1 MRIAEQKLADIKA
14 KKNVPALTAG
24 GQEAKLATTANQIMA
39 LPADEIKKMVSVD
52 PSLAQKSLE
61 SFEQQ
66 IAQATNTEPLKI
78 TDPKVASIIA
88 EVPDE
93 IRNNILYGTPINNP
107 PENPFSGPLELAM
120 LLLLVQQQKINN
132 VQTGVQIQNLSDKIG
147 LENEEFFDAVGD
159 TSSGLLESSEKVDRA
174 QAAVEANPSEEN
186 VSTLR
191 KLANGAYEVGKQAV
205 QTVLAPGMIMLG
217 LQYGVLYLADQLQQN
232 TGGHAPVFPGVTSP
246 YANMTG
252 YPAIG
257 SGYDPISFG
266 FKRKHRSR
274 K

>member
-24 GQEAKLATTANQIMA
+24 GQEANLAMAANQIMA
-39 LPADEIKKMVSVD
+39 LPADEIKAMTSVD
-52 PSLAQKSLE
+52 PSTAQKSLK

-66 IAQATNTEPLKI
+66 IAQATNTEPLRI
-78 TDPKVASIIA
+78 TDPKIASIIA

-107 PENPFSGPLELAM
+107 SENPFSGPLELAM
-120 LLLLVQQQKINN
+120 LLELVQQQKINS

-147 LENEEFFDAVGD
+147 LENEEFFDAVED
-159 TSSGLLESSEKVDRA
+159 TSEELLESSKKVDQA

-205 QTVLAPGMIMLG
+205 QKVLAPGMIMLG

-232 TGGHAPVFPGVTSP
+232 TGNFPVYPGVTSP
-246 YANMTG
+246 YANMTMSEN
-252 YPAIG
+252 PAIG
-257 SGYDPISFG
+257 YPGFG